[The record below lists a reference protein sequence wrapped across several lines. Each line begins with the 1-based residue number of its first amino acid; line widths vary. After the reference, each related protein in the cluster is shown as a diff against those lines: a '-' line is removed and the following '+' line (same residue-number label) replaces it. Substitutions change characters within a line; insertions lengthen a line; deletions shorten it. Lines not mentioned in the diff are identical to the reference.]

1 MQLRCVLMHILHL
14 ILCVCVRPLHG
25 KCVVSKSYKPMKIMI
40 SKAENEKKLG
50 QEVKRRNKMQVD

>member
-1 MQLRCVLMHILHL
+1 MHILHL

-50 QEVKRRNKMQVD
+50 QEVKRCNKMQVD